1 MDSQLHNC
9 RAEIGSTRI
18 SLIQR
23 VKDGQEKAWFEF
35 YDRYAGMIRSVGRR
49 HYLSEAECDDL
60 MADVM
65 VVFWRK
71 LNSFLYDPHKGKLRH
86 YLSRIAFFS
95 TLKRRRHEVN
105 ADDLNIQ
112 DGEYPAEVDDAVMEE
127 WRNFI
132 LNEALEE
139 LKNDVDSEIYQIFDM
154 SFVQNRSVEDICA
167 ITGRSANSVYVIR
180 SRCLKK
186 LRTIIASYRE
196 LEETELLRR
205 SNRKA

>member
-1 MDSQLHNC
+1 MESHSYNF
-9 RAEIGSTRI
+9 RTEIGSTRI

-23 VKDGQEKAWFEF
+23 VKEGQEKAWFEF
-35 YDRYAGMIRSVGRR
+35 YDRYAGMIRSIGRK
-49 HYLSEAECDDL
+49 HSLSEAECDDL

-65 VVFWRK
+65 LIFWRK
-71 LNSFLYDPHKGKLRH
+71 LDSFLYDPQKGKLRH

-95 TLKRRRHEVN
+95 TLKRRRYEVN
-105 ADDLNIQ
+105 TGDLDIQ
-112 DGEYPAEVDDAVMEE
+112 EEDYPADVDDAVMEE

-132 LNEALEE
+132 LNKALDE
-139 LKNDVDSEIYQIFDM
+139 LKSDVDSEIYQIFDM

-167 ITGRSANSVYVIR
+167 ITGRSANSIYVIR

-186 LRTIIASYRE
+186 LRAIIGSYRE

-205 SNRKA
+205 SNKKA